1 MASTDEIILNMVQTI
16 EGLEKI
22 HNVDRA
28 CITQIKSSLDVEIK
42 KAKSSANWQWLPG
55 EV

>member
-1 MASTDEIILNMVQTI
+1 M

-22 HNVDRA
+22 PNLDRA

-42 KAKSSANWQWLPG
+42 KAKSSANWQWSPG
-55 EV
+55 KV